1 MIEFKEFKKIE
12 LDVYDLI
19 KRYERTGTK
28 EELLEELREINKNM
42 LKAQQGKP
50 AAVKE
55 IEKDLEISKQA
66 RRNDNTSWRAGNIA
80 GLERVLRIIEEENQ
94 CQS

>member
-1 MIEFKEFKKIE
+1 MIEFKKIKKIE

-28 EELLEELREINKNM
+28 KELLKELREINKDM

-50 AAVKE
+50 AAAKE
-55 IEKDLEISKQA
+55 IKKALEISKQA
-66 RRNDNTSWRAGNIA
+66 RRDDNTSWRAGNIA
-80 GLERVLRIIEEENQ
+80 GLEKALRIIKENK
-94 CQS
+94 